1 MNSYMCLQDMTSM
14 REDFVSW
21 KIDKLQILPSDL
33 SYSSEVLYLPVLQYH
48 MVVCQMRNDAWLA
61 LF

>member
-21 KIDKLQILPSDL
+21 KIDELQILPVISATAVRSCTYLCYSITWL
-33 SYSSEVLYLPVLQYH
+33 SA
-48 MVVCQMRNDAWLA
+48 R
-61 LF
+61 